1 MVKLHLKP
9 EIADLLC
16 YNINMYLSKKLT
28 VKPKVEEI
36 YNDSYSHQI
45 EITTT
50 DIFMYTIYT
59 HM

>member
-16 YNINMYLSKKLT
+16 YIINMYLSKKLT

-36 YNDSYSHQI
+36 YDSYSHQI
-45 EITTT
+45 EITTI
-50 DIFMYTIYT
+50 DIFIYTIYT